1 MAKKQKQPT
10 KTCAD
15 CIHESA
21 CRVWTDGRAISD
33 AAASQ
38 CPNHETVKESGAY
51 LCGVLDERER
61 KRTNA
66 DRIRAMNDKELADFL
81 SNWGGCN
88 KCKFRDTCTSSI
100 GRVSE
105 ICKEI
110 HFEWLKQTAG

>member
-21 CRVWTDGRAISD
+21 CRIWTDGRFISD
-33 AAASQ
+33 ASANV
-38 CPNHETVKESGAY
+38 CPNHETVKESAAY
-51 LCGVLDERER
+51 LCGVLDERKK
-61 KRTNA
+61 KRTNS
-66 DRIRAMNDKELADFL
+66 DNIRAMDDDELANFL

-100 GRVSE
+100 GSVSK

-110 HFEWLKQTAG
+110 HLEWLKQPAE